1 MRNEPDRFNAIRV
14 VEKLLDIGMNKVK
27 HIGASHANP
36 DIWQMFSHRWPYRFN
51 IKRRVQAQICWQEAG
66 KLLLRKCQQHALT
79 FVLILKFKDNRIGLM
94 LGDLHVASRTK
105 ACN

>member
-27 HIGASHANP
+27 HIGASHADP
-36 DIWQMFSHRWPYRFN
+36 DLWHMFSHRWPYRFN

-79 FVLILKFKDNRIGLM
+79 FVVILKFKDNHICLM
-94 LGDLHVASRTK
+94 FGDLHVASRTK